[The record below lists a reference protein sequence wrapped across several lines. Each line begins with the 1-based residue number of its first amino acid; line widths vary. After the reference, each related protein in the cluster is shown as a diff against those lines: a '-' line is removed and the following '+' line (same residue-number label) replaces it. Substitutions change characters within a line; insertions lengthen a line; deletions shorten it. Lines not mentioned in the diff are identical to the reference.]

1 MKTLQT
7 VTDRFSLID
16 KIRRHTPQNDRNYI
30 IQSVRETFNDP
41 EVKEHIKLGE
51 MYGYYG
57 HGRRAMQY
65 EKDRKLTLP
74 EISVVMVDGKPV
86 TLTNVPSNRTIAI
99 DVDDN
104 GVITHTQEILD
115 TDPGNIVR
123 GMIASNAGGW
133 SWATGGKDGAVRS
146 FVNSYHGMDYVT
158 IPNYISLDKASMML
172 ESANTR
178 GEQMHAALRNAG
190 YSDNAA
196 TDLCHHFE
204 KMMSNQAMFEA
215 VERTN
220 QMESQLWASQG
231 RLMEVE
237 QRLRDANLM
246 LESQG
251 DSAAKRRKILR
262 NAVSELP
269 VFLSKEQKQALIR
282 METEDDA
289 MVFAAMLESVVGSAG
304 ATLPLSGGRSA
315 HKPAPVGTKV
325 RHADDDTPALWLRPH
340 RK

>member
-1 MKTLQT
+1 MKALQT

-41 EVKEHIKLGE
+41 EVQEHIKLGE

-65 EKDRKLTLP
+65 EKNGKLTLP
-74 EISVVMVDGKPV
+74 EVSVVIVDGKPV

-104 GVITHTQEILD
+104 GIITHTQEILD
-115 TDPGNIVR
+115 TDPGNIVK

-146 FVNSYHGMDYVT
+146 LVNSYHGMDYVT
-158 IPNYISLDKASMML
+158 IPNYISLDKSSMML
-172 ESANTR
+172 ESADTR

-196 TDLCHHFE
+196 TDLCQHFE
-204 KMMSNQAMFEA
+204 KMMSSQAMFEA

-231 RLMEVE
+231 RLLEVE
-237 QRLRDANLM
+237 KRLSEANLI

-251 DSAAKRRKILR
+251 DSAAKRRKIMR
-262 NAVSELP
+262 NALTELP

-282 METEDDA
+282 METEEDA
-289 MVFAAMLESVVGSAG
+289 QVLAAMLESAVGSAG
-304 ATLPLSGGRSA
+304 ATLPLSGGKSA
-315 HKPAPVGTKV
+315 HAPAPAGSRTHHV
-325 RHADDDTPALWLRPH
+325 DDDTPMLWLKPRT
-340 RK
+340 K

>member
-30 IQSVRETFNDP
+30 IQTVRATFNDP
-41 EVKEHIKLGE
+41 EVREHIKLGE
-51 MYGYYG
+51 MFGYYG
-57 HGRRAMQY
+57 HGRRALQY
-65 EKDRKLTLP
+65 EKDGKLTLP
-74 EISVVMVDGKPV
+74 EVSVVLVEGKPV
-86 TLTNVPSNRTIAI
+86 TLTNVPSNRTVEI

-104 GVITHTQEILD
+104 GIVTHTQEILD
-115 TDPGNIVR
+115 TDPGQIVK

-133 SWATGGKDGAVRS
+133 SWVTGGKDGAIRS
-146 FVNSYHGMDYVT
+146 LVNNYHGMDYVT
-158 IPNYISLDKASMML
+158 IPNYVSLDKSSMML
-172 ESANTR
+172 ESADTR
-178 GEQMHAALRNAG
+178 GEQMHNALRNAG

-196 TDLCHHFE
+196 TDLCQHFE
-204 KMMSNQAMFEA
+204 KMRSNQAMLES
-215 VERTN
+215 VERTG
-220 QMESQLWASQG
+220 QLESQLWASQG

-237 QRLRDANLM
+237 QRLRDANMM

-262 NAVSELP
+262 TAVSELP

-289 MVFAAMLESVVGSAG
+289 MVFAAMLESAVGSAG
-304 ATLPLSGGRSA
+304 ATLPLGGGKSA
-315 HKPAPVGTKV
+315 HSPAPVGTKV

>member
-1 MKTLQT
+1 M
-7 VTDRFSLID
+7 RA
-16 KIRRHTPQNDRNYI
+16 
-30 IQSVRETFNDP
+30 TFNDP
-41 EVKEHIKLGE
+41 EVREHIKLGE
-51 MYGYYG
+51 MFGYYG
-57 HGRRAMQY
+57 HGRRALQY
-65 EKDRKLTLP
+65 EKDGKLTLP
-74 EISVVMVDGKPV
+74 EVSVVLVDGKPV
-86 TLTNVPSNRTIAI
+86 TLTNVPSNRTVAI

-104 GVITHTQEILD
+104 GIVTHTQEILD
-115 TDPGNIVR
+115 TDPGQIVK

-133 SWATGGKDGAVRS
+133 SWVTGGKDGAIRS
-146 FVNSYHGMDYVT
+146 LVNNYHGMDYVT
-158 IPNYISLDKASMML
+158 IPNYVSLDKSSMML
-172 ESANTR
+172 ESADTR
-178 GEQMHAALRNAG
+178 GEQMHNALRNAG

-204 KMMSNQAMFEA
+204 KMRTNQAMLES
-215 VERTN
+215 VERTG
-220 QMESQLWASQG
+220 QLESQLWASQG

-237 QRLRDANLM
+237 QRLRDVNMM

-289 MVFAAMLESVVGSAG
+289 MVLAAMLESAVGSAG
-304 ATLPLSGGRSA
+304 ATLPLDGGRSA

-325 RHADDDTPALWLRPH
+325 RHADDDTPALWLRSH

>member
-30 IQSVRETFNDP
+30 IQTVRATFNDP
-41 EVKEHIKLGE
+41 EVREHIKLGE
-51 MYGYYG
+51 MFGYYG
-57 HGRRAMQY
+57 HGRRALQY
-65 EKDRKLTLP
+65 EKDGKLTLP
-74 EISVVMVDGKPV
+74 EVSVVLVEGKPV
-86 TLTNVPSNRTIAI
+86 TLTNVPSNRTVEI

-104 GVITHTQEILD
+104 GIVTHTQEILD
-115 TDPGNIVR
+115 TDPGQIVK

-133 SWATGGKDGAVRS
+133 SWVTGGKDGAIRS
-146 FVNSYHGMDYVT
+146 LVNNYHGMDYVT
-158 IPNYISLDKASMML
+158 IPNYVSLDKSSMML
-172 ESANTR
+172 ESADTR
-178 GEQMHAALRNAG
+178 GEQMHNALRNAG

-204 KMMSNQAMFEA
+204 KMRSNQAMLES
-215 VERTN
+215 VERTG
-220 QMESQLWASQG
+220 QLESQLWASQG

-237 QRLRDANLM
+237 QRLRDANMM

-289 MVFAAMLESVVGSAG
+289 LVFAAMLESAVGSAG
-304 ATLPLSGGRSA
+304 ATLPLGGGKSA
-315 HKPAPVGTKV
+315 HSPAPVGTKA
-325 RHADDDTPALWLRPH
+325 RHTDDDTPALWLRPH

>member
-30 IQSVRETFNDP
+30 IQTVRATFNDP
-41 EVKEHIKLGE
+41 EVREHIKLGE
-51 MYGYYG
+51 MFGYYG
-57 HGRRAMQY
+57 HGRRALQY
-65 EKDRKLTLP
+65 EKDGKLTLP
-74 EISVVMVDGKPV
+74 EVSVVLVDGKPV
-86 TLTNVPSNRTIAI
+86 TLTNVPSNRTVEI

-104 GVITHTQEILD
+104 GIVTHTQEILD
-115 TDPGNIVR
+115 TDPGQIVK

-133 SWATGGKDGAVRS
+133 SWVTGGKDGAIRS
-146 FVNSYHGMDYVT
+146 LVNNYHGMDYVT
-158 IPNYISLDKASMML
+158 IPNYVSLDKSSMML
-172 ESANTR
+172 ESADTR
-178 GEQMHAALRNAG
+178 GEQMHNALRNAG

-204 KMMSNQAMFEA
+204 KMRSNQAMLES
-215 VERTN
+215 VERTG
-220 QMESQLWASQG
+220 QLESQLWASQG

-237 QRLRDANLM
+237 QRLRDANMM

-269 VFLSKEQKQALIR
+269 VFLSKEQKQALSR

-289 MVFAAMLESVVGSAG
+289 LVFAAMLESAVGSAG
-304 ATLPLSGGRSA
+304 ATLPLGGGKSA
-315 HKPAPVGTKV
+315 HSPAPVGTKA